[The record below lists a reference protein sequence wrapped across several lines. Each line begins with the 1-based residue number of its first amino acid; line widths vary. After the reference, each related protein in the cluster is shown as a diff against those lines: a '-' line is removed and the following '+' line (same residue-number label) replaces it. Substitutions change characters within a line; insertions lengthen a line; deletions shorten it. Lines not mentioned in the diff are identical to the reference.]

1 MADSDTGS
9 EYSQP
14 QTPDDPQVA
23 ERFRADALRGNVVK
37 PEEDPFDP
45 ARLRITV
52 DPASAVAT
60 RTITFTVPVRSRPDP
75 HTFFRVHPEWYFDAY
90 LLELKEQR
98 VVYLISPDLAPDLEG
113 ELKAVTL
120 YTAIYRGGSPFLW
133 YVALPGPEGR
143 KNDWTASAREI
154 AQLAMTEWVRL
165 VSDMSAGAYIAM
177 ATSVPMPE
185 PKWPDTTFSTLLRK
199 AFKEKIASLDHPV
212 IRELRGE
219 A

>member
-1 MADSDTGS
+1 MADNDTNS
-9 EYSQP
+9 EHKQSQS
-14 QTPDDPQVA
+14 PDDPHAA

-37 PEEDPFDP
+37 PEDDPFDP

-52 DPASAVAT
+52 DPASVVAT

-98 VVYLISPDLAPDLEG
+98 EAYLISPELAPELEG
-113 ELKAVTL
+113 ELKGVTI
-120 YTAIYRGGSPFLW
+120 YTAVYRGGSPFIW
-133 YVALPGPEGR
+133 YVGLPGPEGR
-143 KNDWTASAREI
+143 TNPWTASARET

-165 VSDMSAGAYIAM
+165 VSDRSAGAYIAR
-177 ATSVPMPE
+177 AASVPMPE

-212 IRELRGE
+212 IRQLRGE
-219 A
+219 G

>member
-60 RTITFTVPVRSRPDP
+60 HTITFTVPVRSRPDR
-75 HTFFRVHPEWYFDAY
+75 HTFFRVHPEWHVDAY

-98 VVYLISPDLAPDLEG
+98 EAYLIAPNW
-113 ELKAVTL
+113 
-120 YTAIYRGGSPFLW
+120 RPSS
-133 YVALPGPEGR
+133 R
-143 KNDWTASAREI
+143 AS
-154 AQLAMTEWVRL
+154 
-165 VSDMSAGAYIAM
+165 
-177 ATSVPMPE
+177 
-185 PKWPDTTFSTLLRK
+185 
-199 AFKEKIASLDHPV
+199 
-212 IRELRGE
+212 
-219 A
+219 

>member
-1 MADSDTGS
+1 MADNDTNS
-9 EYSQP
+9 EHKQSQS
-14 QTPDDPQVA
+14 PDDPHAA

-52 DPASAVAT
+52 DPASAIAT
-60 RTITFTVPVRSRPDP
+60 RAITFTVPVRSRPDR
-75 HTFFRVHPEWYFDAY
+75 HTFFRVHPEWHFDAY
-90 LLELKEQR
+90 LLELKER
-98 VVYLISPDLAPDLEG
+98 REVYLIAPELAPELEG
-113 ELKAVTL
+113 ELKAATL
-120 YTAIYRGGSPFLW
+120 YTAIYGGGSPFIW
-133 YVALPGPEGR
+133 YVTLPGPEGR
-143 KNDWTASAREI
+143 TNGWTASARAS
-154 AQLAMTEWVRL
+154 AQLAMTQWVRL

-177 ATSVPMPE
+177 AAAVPMPE

-219 A
+219 G